1 MFVGV
6 SEVGNVFDRGVE
18 RLGHPDEADGEDNG
32 DLLAGSDLK
41 PPPEDD
47 DHDSREKVDA
57 GVDFTPEQ
65 RGDAAEGTGEA
76 FGFARDE
83 SAAVGHDDKL

>member
-18 RLGHPDEADGEDNG
+18 RLGHPDQADGEDHG
-32 DLLAGSDLK
+32 DPLAGSDLS

-47 DHDSREKVDA
+47 DRDSRDKMDA
-57 GVDFTPEQ
+57 GMDFTPEQ
-65 RGDAAEGTGEA
+65 CGDAAEGTGEA
-76 FGFARDE
+76 FGFAGDE
-83 SAAVGHDDKL
+83 SAAVGHANKL